1 MALWNPWGICNERLN
16 YCKALNFDVLGLPEL
31 RNVQN
36 KKLWKSKYWIT
47 SEDAEV
53 DKEDKCTDSA
63 AGVAILLSK

>member
-53 DKEDKCTDSA
+53 DKEGK
-63 AGVAILLSK
+63 